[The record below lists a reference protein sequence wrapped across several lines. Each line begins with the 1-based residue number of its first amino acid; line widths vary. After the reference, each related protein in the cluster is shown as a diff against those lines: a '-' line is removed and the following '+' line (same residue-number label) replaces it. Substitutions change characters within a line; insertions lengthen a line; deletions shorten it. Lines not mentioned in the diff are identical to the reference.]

1 MRPTFTDIKHSMKE
15 IIFTIVLSFF
25 LTTFCLGQGEQ
36 HVPNQFLVQLKT
48 NVSIKQFTTR
58 LNDYNKT
65 IEWSAPKQLIPNM
78 NIWLLEHDQTSAQK
92 ELLQFLK
99 QLSSVEVAQYNHKVS
114 LRSPSPMATT
124 PNDPLF
130 SNQWQYINTG
140 ANGGTAGVDLDAELA
155 WDITTGGL
163 TATND
168 TIVVAIL
175 DDGLSPSQ
183 TDFGNNI
190 WVNRAEIP
198 NNNIDDDGNGYEDDY
213 KGWNSLS
220 NTDLI
225 SGGGHGTSVAGI
237 IGAKG
242 DNNQG
247 VSGVNWN
254 VKMMIIKNDFNTSE
268 ANVLIAY
275 GYALTQRK
283 IYNKTNGQ
291 QGAYVVATNASW
303 GLDNGQP
310 ANAPLWCSFYDTLG
324 AYGILNIAATA
335 NSNVDVEVAGDLPT
349 ACPSD
354 YLVAVTNI
362 NKLGQKDFSAA
373 YGSTSIDLGAFG
385 SGVYTTKSP
394 TGFGTFGGTSAACPH
409 VAGAVALLYSGAC
422 SNFMAYSL
430 VHPDSAALKMKS
442 YLLNGVVPAI
452 DLSGR
457 SVSEGYLNLNNS
469 LNLCIND
476 CPNNTCFSVYSI
488 NSSHVIDTQA
498 QINFTFT
505 TTVNQVQYRYRM
517 QGGTWS
523 SFNLIPVGQDS
534 FLLNNLLACT
544 HYEVELVSVCGAT
557 IGDDNRYFFKTDG
570 CCEAPQNLTQTTVGS
585 DSAYVEWSN
594 VLAATAYILE
604 YKEISA
610 TSWQQIPNLSNN
622 NYWLSNL
629 DSCSYYSVRIR
640 TICAN
645 GDTTNYSD
653 TLNFVTL
660 GCPSCSA
667 INYCVAN
674 GDDSSDDWIDTF
686 AVDNFSYASGNNG
699 GYLLYSNV
707 DIFLGKGDY
716 HNIAISQGR
725 SFTEHVK
732 IWLDINQD
740 GDFLDP
746 DEEIYSG
753 VMSVNTKTIFG
764 SIIVPATALLGVTR
778 MRVGIR
784 WNNPPLVCGTTN
796 LGEIEDYCVQ
806 IVPGTSIRQLPQSV
820 NTCSVYPN
828 PFSEK
833 ITLDL
838 DLSRDTDIQLAIFS
852 ATGQLVYQNVLSHQI
867 AGKQSIDLAPNIPT
881 GVYFLQ
887 IKTQDG
893 QFTKRIVKL

>member
-1 MRPTFTDIKHSMKE
+1 MKK
-15 IIFTIVLSFF
+15 IIFTIVISIF
-25 LTTFCLGQGEQ
+25 LTTISNAQGEQ
-36 HVPNQFLVQLKT
+36 YVPNQLLVQLKS
-48 NVSIKQFTTR
+48 NASIKQLMSR
-58 LNDYNKT
+58 LNDYNKHT
-65 IEWSAPKQLIPNM
+65 DWSPPQRLIPNM
-78 NIWLLEHDQTSAQK
+78 NIWLLEHNQAQIQK
-92 ELLQFLK
+92 ELLNFL
-99 QLSSVEVAQYNHKVS
+99 QELSNVEVAQYNHKVH

-140 ANGGTAGVDLDAELA
+140 TNGGTAGVDLDAELA

-183 TDFGNNI
+183 TDFGDNI
-190 WVNRAEIP
+190 WINRAEIP
-198 NNNIDDDGNGYEDDY
+198 NNNIDDDGNGYRDDY
-213 KGWNSLS
+213 QGWNSLT

-225 SGGGHGTSVAGI
+225 SGGAHGTSVAGI
-237 IGAKG
+237 VGAKG
-242 DNNQG
+242 DNNDG
-247 VSGVNWN
+247 ITGVNWN

-283 IYNKTNGQ
+283 IYNQTNGQ
-291 QGAYVVATNASW
+291 EGAYVVATNASW

-335 NSNVDVEVAGDLPT
+335 NSNVDVDAVGDLPT

-354 YLVAVTNI
+354 YLVAVTNV
-362 NKLGQKDFSAA
+362 NKIGQKAFSAA
-373 YGSTSIDLGAFG
+373 YGSTAIDLGAFG

-409 VAGAVALLYSGAC
+409 VAGAVALMYSGAC

-430 VHPDSAALKMKS
+430 VHPDSAALKMKE
-442 YLLNGVVPAI
+442 YLLNGVVPI
-452 DLSGR
+452 SDLSGR

-476 CPNNTCFSVYSI
+476 CPSNTCFSVYLV

-498 QINFTFT
+498 QINFTFAP
-505 TTVNQVQYRYRM
+505 TVNQIQYRYRA
-517 QGGTWS
+517 QGATWS
-523 SFNLIPVGQDS
+523 PFNLMPIGQDS
-534 FLLNNLLACT
+534 IILNNLTACT
-544 HYEVELVSVCGAT
+544 NYDMEIVSTCGAT
-557 IGDDNRYFFKTDG
+557 VGDSSFYSFKTDG
-570 CCEAPQNLTQTTVGS
+570 CCEAPKSINQTILSS
-585 DSAYVEWSN
+585 DSAYLEWSP
-594 VLAATAYILE
+594 VLAATAYLLE
-604 YKEISA
+604 YKEVG
-610 TSWQQIPNLSNN
+610 TTTWQQTSNITSN
-622 NYWLSNL
+622 THWLSNL
-629 DSCSYYSVRIR
+629 NSCSYYSARVK
-640 TICAN
+640 TICMN
-645 GDTTNYSD
+645 GDTTTYSD

-667 INYCVAN
+667 INYCSAN
-674 GDDSSDDWIDTF
+674 GNNSSDDWIDTF
-686 AVDNFSYASGNNG
+686 SVDNFSYASGNNN
-699 GYLLYSNV
+699 GYFIYNNV

-716 HNIAISQGR
+716 HNIAISQGK

-746 DEEIYSG
+746 GEEIYSDI
-753 VMSVNTKTIFG
+753 MSVNTATIYG
-764 SIIVPATALLGVTR
+764 SIIVPPTALLGVTR
-778 MRVGIR
+778 MRVGLR
-784 WNNPPLVCGTTN
+784 WNNPPLVCGVTD

-806 IVPGTSIRQLPQSV
+806 IVPGTAIQQLPQSV
-820 NTCSVYPN
+820 NTCFVYPN

-833 ITLDL
+833 ITLNL
-838 DLSRDTDIQLAIFS
+838 DLNRDTDVHLAIFS
-852 ATGQLVYQNVLSHQI
+852 ATGQLVYNNVLTQQTKGQQQI
-867 AGKQSIDLAPNIPT
+867 ELSPNIPT

-887 IKTQDG
+887 IKTEDG
-893 QFTKRIVKL
+893 QFNKRIVKY

>member
-1 MRPTFTDIKHSMKE
+1 MKE
-15 IIFTIVLSFF
+15 IFF
-25 LTTFCLGQGEQ
+25 AIIISSLLTTLSLGQGEQ
-36 HVPNQFLVQLKT
+36 YVPNQFLVQLKADAT
-48 NVSIKQFTTR
+48 IKQLLSR
-58 LNDYNKT
+58 SNDYNNSIRWAT
-65 IEWSAPKQLIPNM
+65 PQQLIPNM
-78 NIWLLEHDQTSAQK
+78 NIWLLEHNQTAQQE
-92 ELLQFLK
+92 ELLQFLQ
-99 QLSSVEVAQYNHKVS
+99 QLSVVQVAQHNHKIT
-114 LRSPSPMATT
+114 LRSPNPMATT

-140 ANGGTAGVDLDAELA
+140 TGGGTAGVDLDAELA

-198 NNNIDDDGNGYEDDY
+198 NNNIDDDGNGYIDDY
-213 KGWNSLS
+213 KGWNSLI

-225 SGGGHGTSVAGI
+225 AGGGHGTSVAGI

-242 DNNQG
+242 NNNHG

-254 VKMMIIKNDFNTSE
+254 VKMMIIKNNFNTTE

-283 IYNKTNGQ
+283 IYNQTNGL

-324 AYGILNIAATA
+324 AYGILNIASTA
-335 NSNVDVEVAGDLPT
+335 NSNIDIEVAGDLPT

-362 NKLGQKDFSAA
+362 NKLGQKDFAAA

-385 SGVYTTKSP
+385 SGVYTTKAPS
-394 TGFGTFGGTSAACPH
+394 GFGTFGGTSAACPH
-409 VAGAVALLYSGAC
+409 VAGAVALMYSGAC

-430 VHPDSAALKMKS
+430 VHPDSAALKMKE
-442 YLLNGVVPAI
+442 YLLNGVVPI
-452 DLSGR
+452 SDLSGR

-476 CPNNTCFSVYSI
+476 CPSNTCFSVYAV
-488 NSSHVIDTQA
+488 NSSHLIDTQA
-498 QINFTFT
+498 QINFTFAP
-505 TTVNQVQYRYRM
+505 TVNQIQYRYRV
-517 QGGTWS
+517 QGNTWS
-523 SFNLIPVGQDS
+523 AFELLSTGQDN
-534 FLLNNLLACT
+534 FLLNGLLPCT
-544 HYEVELVSVCGAT
+544 TYEVELVSVCGAA
-557 IGDDNRYFFKTDG
+557 IGDNTFYLFKTDG
-570 CCEAPQNLTQTTVGS
+570 CCEAPQTLSQSIVRS
-585 DSAYVEWSN
+585 DSVYLEWTN
-594 VLAATAYILE
+594 VLAASAYLIE
-604 YKEISA
+604 YKEIN
-610 TSWQQIPNLSNN
+610 TTTWQQVPSVSNN
-622 NYWLSNL
+622 THWLSNL
-629 DSCSYYSVRIR
+629 NSCSYYSARVK
-640 TICAN
+640 TICMN
-645 GDTTNYSD
+645 GDTTSYSD

-660 GCPSCSA
+660 GCPSCSS
-667 INYCVAN
+667 INYCSAN
-674 GDDSSDDWIDTF
+674 GDNSSDDWIDTF
-686 AVDNFSYASGNNG
+686 ALDNFSYASGNNG
-699 GYLLYSNV
+699 GYFFYTNAN
-707 DIFLGKGDY
+707 IFLGKGDY
-716 HNIAISQGR
+716 HNIAISQGK

-732 IWLDINQD
+732 VWLDINQD

-746 DEEIYSG
+746 NEELYSG
-753 VMSVNTKTIFG
+753 IMPVNTPTLYG
-764 SIIVPATALLGVTR
+764 SIIVPPTALLGVTR

-784 WNNPPLVCGTTN
+784 WNNPPLVCGVTN

-806 IVPGTSIRQLPQSV
+806 IIPGTSVQQLPQSV
-820 NTCSVYPN
+820 NNCLVYPN

-833 ITLDL
+833 IMLDL
-838 DLSRDTDIQLAIFS
+838 DLNRDTDIYLSILS
-852 ATGQLVYQNVLSHQI
+852 ATGQLVYDNTLTNQI
-867 AGKQSIDLAPNIPT
+867 VGKQQIELAPNIPT

-887 IKTQDG
+887 IKTKDG

>member
-1 MRPTFTDIKHSMKE
+1 MKR
-15 IIFTIVLSFF
+15 IILTIVISIL
-25 LTTFCLGQGEQ
+25 LTTFSIGQKEQ
-36 HVPNQFLVQLKT
+36 FVPNQFLVQLKANT
-48 NVSIKQFTTR
+48 SIKQLMPR
-58 LNDYNKT
+58 LKQYNST
-65 IEWSAPKQLIPNM
+65 IEWSSPQQLIPNM
-78 NIWLLEHDQTSAQK
+78 NIWLLEHNQPKAQK
-92 ELLQFLK
+92 ELLYFLQ
-99 QLSSVEVAQYNHKVS
+99 QLSVVQVAQYNHNVS

-140 ANGGTAGVDLDAELA
+140 TGGGTAGVDLDAELA
-155 WDITTGGL
+155 WDITTGGV

-175 DDGLSPSQ
+175 DNGLSPSQ

-198 NNNIDDDGNGYEDDY
+198 NNNIDDDGNGYQDDY
-213 KGWNSLS
+213 KGWNSLT

-237 IGAKG
+237 VGAKG
-242 DNNQG
+242 DNNHG

-254 VKMMIIKNDFNTSE
+254 VKLMIIKNNFNTTE

-283 IYNKTNGQ
+283 IYNKTNGLR
-291 QGAYVVATNASW
+291 GAYVVATNASW

-310 ANAPLWCSFYDTLG
+310 TDAPLWCSFYDTLG
-324 AYGILNIAATA
+324 AHGILNIAATA
-335 NSNVDVEVAGDLPT
+335 NYNIDVDVAGDLPT

-362 NKLGQKDFSAA
+362 NKLGQKDFGAA

-385 SGVYTTKSP
+385 SGIYTTKAPS
-394 TGFGTFGGTSAACPH
+394 GFGTFGGTSAASPH
-409 VAGAVALLYSGAC
+409 VAGAVALMYSGAC

-430 VHPDSAALKMKS
+430 VHPDSAALKMKA
-442 YLLNGVVPAI
+442 YLLNGVVPI
-452 DLSGR
+452 VDLSGR

-476 CPNNTCFSVYSI
+476 CPTSTCFSVYSI
-488 NSSHVIDTQA
+488 HSSHVIDTQA
-498 QINFTFT
+498 QINFTFAP
-505 TTVNQVQYRYRM
+505 TVNQVQYRYRE
-517 QGGTWS
+517 QGGVWS
-523 SFNLIPVGQDS
+523 VPYLLPIGQDS
-534 FLLNNLLACT
+534 VILNNLLACT
-544 HYEVELVSVCGAT
+544 NYQIELVSICGT
-557 IGDDNRYFFKTDG
+557 VTGDTSSYLFKTDG
-570 CCEAPQNLTQTTVGS
+570 CCEAPLNLNHAIVRS
-585 DSAYVEWSN
+585 DSAYIEWQS
-594 VLAATAYILE
+594 VLAASAYLLE
-604 YKEISA
+604 YKELGTTI
-610 TSWQQIPNLSNN
+610 WQQTPTLTTNS
-622 NYWLSNL
+622 YWLDNL
-629 DSCSYYSVRIR
+629 NACSYYSVRMR
-640 TICAN
+640 TICTN

-653 TLNFVTL
+653 TLSFITL

-667 INYCVAN
+667 INYCAAN
-674 GDDSSDDWIDTF
+674 GHNSTDDWIDTF
-686 AVDNFSYASGNNG
+686 AVDNFSYASGNNN
-699 GYLLYSNV
+699 GYFIYNNV

-716 HNIAISQGR
+716 HNVAISQGK
-725 SFTEHVK
+725 SFTEYVK

-740 GDFLDP
+740 GDFSDP
-746 DEEIYSG
+746 GEEIFSDI
-753 VMSVNTKTIFG
+753 MSVNTPTLYG
-764 SIIVPATALLGVTR
+764 SIIVPPTALLGVTR

-784 WNNPPLVCGTTN
+784 WNNSPLVCGVTD

-806 IVPGTSIRQLPQSV
+806 IVPGTAVQQLPQSV
-820 NTCSVYPN
+820 NTCLVYPN

-838 DLSRDTDIQLAIFS
+838 DLNRDTDIHLSILS
-852 ATGQLVYQNVLSHQI
+852 ATGQLVYKNILNHQV
-867 AGKQSIDLAPNIPT
+867 AGKQQLELAPNIPS